1 MRYIIGLFITA
12 TLVFLLGSLNV
23 GAHIESYFSAILVAF
38 VLSFLNA
45 VVRPILTFISIPI
58 TFVTLGFFL
67 LVINAFIVLLA
78 SELVKGFVVHRFWGG
93 MMFSLCLSLSQ
104 ALAFGLLEKNKM
116 SN

>member
-45 VVRPILTFISIPI
+45 
-58 TFVTLGFFL
+58 
-67 LVINAFIVLLA
+67 FIVLLA
-78 SELVKGFVVHRFWGG
+78 SELVKGFVVHGFWGG

-104 ALAFGLLEKNKM
+104 ALAFGLVEKNKM

>member
-45 VVRPILTFISIPI
+45 
-58 TFVTLGFFL
+58 
-67 LVINAFIVLLA
+67 FIVLLA
-78 SELVKGFVVHRFWGG
+78 SELVKGFVVHGCWGG

-104 ALAFGLLEKNKM
+104 ALAFGLVEKNKM

>member
-45 VVRPILTFISIPI
+45 
-58 TFVTLGFFL
+58 
-67 LVINAFIVLLA
+67 FIVLLA
-78 SELVKGFVVHRFWGG
+78 SELVKGFVVHGVWGG
-93 MMFSLCLSLSQ
+93 MMFGLCLSLSQ
-104 ALAFGLLEKNKM
+104 ALAFGLVEKNKM

>member
-45 VVRPILTFISIPI
+45 
-58 TFVTLGFFL
+58 
-67 LVINAFIVLLA
+67 FIVLLA
-78 SELVKGFVVHRFWGG
+78 SELVKGFVVHGFWGG

-104 ALAFGLLEKNKM
+104 ALAFGLVEKNKM
-116 SN
+116 NN

>member
-45 VVRPILTFISIPI
+45 
-58 TFVTLGFFL
+58 
-67 LVINAFIVLLA
+67 FIVLLA
-78 SELVKGFVVHRFWGG
+78 SELVKGFVVHGFWGG
-93 MMFSLCLSLSQ
+93 MMFGLCLSLLQ
-104 ALAFGLLEKNKM
+104 ALAFGLVEKNKM